1 MDALDKCL
9 EEFKKEAQ
17 TITTLDELNRLKGRY
32 VGRKG
37 ILNDSLKQMK
47 SFSPE
52 KRRETGQ
59 KINHLK
65 SIMEKEI
72 SQLHNMLE
80 TSSGKH
86 KAVDLTLPGNTTP
99 PGSFHPITLA
109 LNRIIE
115 IFLSLGFRVEEGPE
129 IETEYYNFEAL
140 NFPAEHP
147 ARDAQ
152 DSFFLPYK
160 LLLRTHTSPVQIRTM
175 EKYPPPLKVVV
186 PGRCYRRD
194 PMDATH
200 SMVFHQ
206 VEGLVVAEGI
216 SMGHLKG
223 TIELFSRRLFGPA
236 RNVRFRPSFF
246 PFTEPSAEVDISCGV
261 CGGKGCRSC
270 GYSGWLEIMGAGLVH
285 PNVFRAAGYDPEE
298 VRGFAFGMGVERI
311 AMLKYGIPDIR
322 LFFENDVCFLNQF
335 RGL

>member
-1 MDALDKCL
+1 MNSLDRCL
-9 EEFKKEAQ
+9 EEFHKDAQ
-17 TITTLDELNRLKGRY
+17 RVRTLDELNRLKGRY

-37 ILNDSLKQMK
+37 VLNDYLKQMK
-47 SFSPE
+47 ALSPE

-59 KINHLK
+59 KINQLK
-65 SIMEKEI
+65 KIMEEEI
-72 SQLHNMLE
+72 SQLQKVVGQS
-80 TSSGKH
+80 TKKYGK
-86 KAVDLTLPGNTTP
+86 VDLTLPGNAIP
-99 PGSFHPITLA
+99 SGSFHPITLI

-115 IFLSLGFRVEEGPE
+115 IFFSLGFRVEEGPE

-140 NFPAEHP
+140 NFPSEHP
-147 ARDAQ
+147 ARDEQ
-152 DSFFLPYK
+152 DSFFLPHNY
-160 LLLRTHTSPVQIRTM
+160 LLRTHTSPVQIRTM

-223 TIELFSRRLFGPA
+223 TIELFSRRLFGA
-236 RNVRFRPSFF
+236 NRKVRFRPSFF

-261 CGGKGCRSC
+261 CAGEGCRSC

-285 PNVFRAAGYDPEE
+285 PNVFKSAGYNPEAI
-298 VRGFAFGMGVERI
+298 RGFAFGMGVERI

-322 LFFENDVCFLNQF
+322 LFFENDLYFLSQF